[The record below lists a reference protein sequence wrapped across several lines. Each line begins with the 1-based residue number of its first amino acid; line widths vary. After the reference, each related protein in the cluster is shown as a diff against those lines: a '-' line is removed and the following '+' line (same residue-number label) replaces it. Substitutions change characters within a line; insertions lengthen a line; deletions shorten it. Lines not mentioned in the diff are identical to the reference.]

1 LDCNEV
7 LEQLADYLDANERD
21 ALCAA
26 IQEHLSRCHD
36 CKFNVDTI
44 RKTIVL
50 YQNGQPVETPVR
62 ISEAL
67 QSALASE
74 YDRAAKSPPGD

>member
-7 LEQLADYLDANERD
+7 LEQLADYLDADERD
-21 ALCAA
+21 ALCVA
-26 IQEHLSRCHD
+26 IQEHLAHCRD
-36 CKFNVDTI
+36 CKINVDTL

-50 YQNGQPVETPVR
+50 YQNGHPAEVPVR

-67 QSALASE
+67 QAAMARE
-74 YDRAAKSPPGD
+74 YDRAAKSPPSD

>member
-1 LDCNEV
+1 MDCSEV

-26 IQEHLSRCHD
+26 IQEHLTHCHD
-36 CKFNVDTI
+36 CRFNVDTI

-50 YQNGQPVETPVR
+50 YQNGHPAEMPVR

-67 QSALASE
+67 QDALARE
-74 YDRAAKSPPGD
+74 YERAAKSPPSD